1 VPMQV
6 AIYAG
11 LPAAN
16 AAFRV
21 AKDEREHSE
30 RPGRKGADKAA
41 VFRRSDRTV
50 TLRSSPLNFEPRR
63 ASW

>member
-30 RPGRKGADKAA
+30 RPGRKGAGR
-41 VFRRSDRTV
+41 VLFSGVLIER
-50 TLRSSPLNFEPRR
+50 
-63 ASW
+63 